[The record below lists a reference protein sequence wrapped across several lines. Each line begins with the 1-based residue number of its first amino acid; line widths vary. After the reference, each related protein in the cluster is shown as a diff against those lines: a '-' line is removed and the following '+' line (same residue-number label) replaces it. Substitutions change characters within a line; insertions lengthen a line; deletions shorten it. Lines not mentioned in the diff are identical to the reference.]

1 MLVQFF
7 ETLKLISLH
16 YSFVPPAFFEGI
28 WQGKATAGA
37 LELLQSCLGLWWVWM
52 VMNTVC
58 FLHLSFLLIK
68 TSYLLAVP
76 EAYHGGPPQSWEK
89 HWEAG
94 ILLREVRF
102 MTAHRDRVHVKSN
115 QPFSSSFEDFSD
127 FLWLLC
133 QAWSPSS
140 PFSPFMNTMKSL
152 VIYFLQIRSRVH
164 GSCLPNSSSNT
175 HSQRLCWHVTCHI
188 WWNVWLTLDS
198 QRPEVV
204 SSLSQLYQLK
214 TELGKIIAFSKSLLS
229 GLSYHWHNDSVN

>member
-102 MTAHRDRVHVKSN
+102 MTAHRDRVQVKKQSA
-115 QPFSSSFEDFSD
+115 FFF
-127 FLWLLC
+127 FLWGLFWLPLTTLPSLISLLPFLSIHEHYEVSGYLLPTDTFTSSWILSPQFVIQHTLPKTLLAC
-133 QAWSPSS
+133 DMSHLMKCLTNPGFSEAWSGFQFES
-140 PFSPFMNTMKSL
+140 T
-152 VIYFLQIRSRVH
+152 
-164 GSCLPNSSSNT
+164 
-175 HSQRLCWHVTCHI
+175 
-188 WWNVWLTLDS
+188 
-198 QRPEVV
+198 V
-204 SSLSQLYQLK
+204 STKNRIGQNYS
-214 TELGKIIAFSKSLLS
+214 FF
-229 GLSYHWHNDSVN
+229 